1 MSLEKAF
8 PRVEG
13 RAETKLMFRE
23 MQHTK
28 MVDSVP
34 PPRVQGLKNLQSL
47 IMKDR
52 LEEDNRWSLDPLA
65 RLLLGQEHYY
75 RGESPFSQTASYSE
89 SADNQPLD
97 SLYYVD
103 SIHPIQLP
111 AGKIW
116 ADIMLHKLMQLST

>member
-1 MSLEKAF
+1 
-8 PRVEG
+8 
-13 RAETKLMFRE
+13 MFRE

-47 IMKDR
+47 IIKNR
-52 LEEDNRWSLDPLA
+52 LEEDDRWSLDPLA

-75 RGESPFSQTASYSE
+75 RGELPFSQTASYSGL
-89 SADNQPLD
+89 ADSQPFLNIP
-97 SLYYVD
+97 VD
-103 SIHPIQLP
+103 SIHPVQLP

-116 ADIMLHKLMQLST
+116 ADIMLHKLMQLSS